1 MIHTVNSVV
10 RFRPAISV
18 LAAADSEVM
27 TSYNSH
33 FPKTRSDI
41 IHLVAGDFDSP

>member
-10 RFRPAISV
+10 RFRPV